1 MSDLSGFSMFELF
14 KTEVEN
20 NAKILN
26 DGLLGLEEKGGCGE
40 VCEPLMRA
48 AHSIKGAARI
58 IGLDAGVELAHKME
72 DCFVTAQ
79 KGNRV
84 LNGDDIDVLLGG
96 VDMLVR
102 ISQGTEKDAAEFKE
116 KNLAKFEK
124 LIQSLADVNAGKY
137 NSANT
142 PAAQSTAPESAQ
154 QPTLQPSVT
163 PAAPQPQPSPEA
175 SPQNAHTSDKPTT
188 REIDA
193 DRVVRVTSSSM
204 DYLLGLAGEAYVQ
217 SQWFEPFGDVMQS
230 LRRENY
236 RLSSQLEA
244 IFEAHEREQHELAK
258 AILRDA
264 QHHLRNIADTIA
276 SQVSSF
282 NISQRRMGNLT
293 ERLYNEVIRSRMRP
307 FSDGTGGFPRMVR
320 DLAKRVGKKV
330 RFEIHGQDT
339 EIDRDILEKLE
350 SPLTHL
356 LRNAVDH
363 GLELPEERIA
373 ANKNETGNLTLEAS
387 HRAGMLHI
395 EIRDDGRGVDIE
407 VLRGKIVSKGLATQE
422 MADQMTKPELL
433 EFLFLPGFSTR
444 DKVTEISGRG
454 VGLDVL
460 QTMIQ
465 EVGGTVTISTQ
476 AAQGTVFH
484 MQLPLTLSVIRSLL
498 IEIAGE
504 PYAIPLYRVDRCVI
518 VNMDEIKNVEN
529 RQYIEVNGENIG
541 LVSAQQ
547 ILDLPEVPIDSEQVH
562 IVTISDRS
570 DQYGLQ
576 VSRFLGERDLVVRP
590 LDLRLGKVPDISA
603 AAIMEDGSPLLILD
617 ADDVVRSAQA
627 LLTTGRLRSLRRN
640 TARSDEAQTRK
651 RILVVD
657 DSITVRE
664 VQRRLLESAGYEVEV
679 AVDGADGWNAIRSS
693 QFDMLISD
701 IDMPRMN
708 GIELVRHVKQ
718 DVNLKDIP
726 VMIVSYKDREEDRL
740 NGLEAGAD
748 YYLTKSSF
756 HDDTLLEAVEDLI
769 GSAAE

>member
-1 MSDLSGFSMFELF
+1 MSDLSGFSMFDLF

-26 DGLLGLEEKGGCGE
+26 DGLLGLEEKGGTGE

-48 AHSIKGAARI
+48 AHSIKGAARV
-58 IGLDAGVELAHKME
+58 IGVDVAVELAHKME
-72 DCFVTAQ
+72 DCFVAAQ
-79 KGNRV
+79 KGQRT
-84 LNGDDIDVLLGG
+84 LNGDDIDVLLSG
-96 VDMLVR
+96 VDVLVR
-102 ISQGTEKDAAEFKE
+102 ISQGTEEDAGTWKE
-116 KNLAKFEK
+116 KNLSEFEK
-124 LIQSLADVNAGKY
+124 LMQSLGDVHAGTLKKS
-137 NSANT
+137 SAAPT
-142 PAAQSTAPESAQ
+142 QAPHAAPPVQPAEQSAQ
-154 QPTLQPSVT
+154 
-163 PAAPQPQPSPEA
+163 PAAPQPTPQPA
-175 SPQNAHTSDKPTT
+175 APQSEEKTAPKEKDSD
-188 REIDA
+188 RI
-193 DRVVRVTSSSM
+193 VRVTSSSM

-217 SQWFEPFGDVMQS
+217 SQWFEPFGDAMQS

-236 RLSSQLEA
+236 RLSSQLEL

-258 AILRDA
+258 AILRDS
-264 QHHLRNIADTIA
+264 QHHLRNISDTIA
-276 SQVSSF
+276 EQLANF
-282 NISQRRMGNLT
+282 NVSQRRMGNLT

-320 DLAKRVGKKV
+320 DLARQLGKKV

-350 SPLTHL
+350 APLTHL

-363 GLELPEERIA
+363 GLETPDERTA
-373 ANKNETGNLTLEAS
+373 AGKNETGSLILEAS

-395 EIRDDGRGVDIE
+395 EVRDDGKGVDIE
-407 VLRGKIVSKGLATQE
+407 TLRAKVASKGLATPE
-422 MADQMTKPELL
+422 MAAEMTKAELL
-433 EFLFLPGFSTR
+433 EFLFLPSFSTR
-444 DKVTEISGRG
+444 ENVTEISGRG

-460 QTMIQ
+460 QNMIQ
-465 EVGGTVTISTQ
+465 EVAGTVTITTEASL
-476 AAQGTVFH
+476 GTIFH
-484 MQLPLTLSVIRSLL
+484 LQLPLTLSVIRSLL

-518 VNMDEIKNVEN
+518 VTLDELKTVEN
-529 RQYIEVNGENIG
+529 RQYVEVNSQNVG

-562 IVTISDRS
+562 IVIISDRS

-576 VSRFLGERDLVVRP
+576 VSKFLGERDLVVRP
-590 LDLRLGKVPDISA
+590 LDTRLGKVPDISA

-617 ADDVVRSAQA
+617 ADDLVRSAQA
-627 LLTTGRLRSLRRN
+627 LLTTGRLRSLRR
-640 TARSDEAQTRK
+640 TAARSDETHARK
-651 RILVVD
+651 RVLVVD

-718 DVNLKDIP
+718 DANLKDIP

-740 NGLEAGAD
+740 KGLEAGAD

-769 GSAAE
+769 GGASE